1 MPGMNEHLGWGALSA
16 GAAFLARKKARNET
30 ATLDEV
36 AGQCILGAIGGA
48 LPDVFEPADSPR
60 HRKSAHSA
68 TGLVLLGVLI
78 QAANE
83 NQQMSQVQKDSW
95 TSLGVGYS
103 SHVIADSTTP
113 AGIPLF

>member
-1 MPGMNEHLGWGALSA
+1 MNEHLGWGAVSA
-16 GAAFLARKKARNET
+16 GVTFLARKKERNET
-30 ATLDEV
+30 ATLEEV

-48 LPDVFEPADSPR
+48 LPDLAEPADSPR

-68 TGLVLLGVLI
+68 TSLVLIAKLI
-78 QAANE
+78 QTANE
-83 NQQMSQVQKDSW
+83 NQQLSQVQKDSW

-113 AGIPLF
+113 AGIPLI